1 MLRKK
6 LYTQILSIFF
16 ALLIFTAAC
25 GRTGRADES
34 RPDEGGTPG
43 LSAESVTLSES
54 VPVTEADAAAFP
66 KTCKP
71 AFFSF
76 SGGTGKVTITCP
88 EVTIKS
94 QTSNQIS
101 NQISSQTSTQIN
113 GQISDGEKDKN
124 RDKIAEAVLVFSS
137 PHYEWVKSD
146 GIEYLPDNTEESN
159 RETSIFTI
167 PVLLDEEMKISA
179 LTTAMSEPHEIEY
192 TIFISLNEETQDSPN
207 TDALENIDTSEKTD
221 APEKADASEETDAP
235 EKAVSPEGTN
245 TPEKT
250 GALEKSET
258 SILPDSKDEE
268 IYDREKPENHTA
280 PEIPGLAFVSEK
292 ELAYAEAFAVYNYRA
307 AESGIAQD
315 AVSNNTPGGVTI
327 DSAGDTSGNITTD
340 AASDSS
346 TDGLFRLIDVY
357 GNGGARYLLVPEG
370 AEIPKELQKALQQ
383 EQQKTPQKE
392 KQKTLQNE
400 QKKTLQ
406 QEQQKT
412 PQQEQQ
418 KALQQEQQK
427 TPQQEQQKALQQEQQ
442 KTLRGE
448 KDSPANINKNKNTD
462 SSAITGKITVLQAPL
477 DNLYVAA
484 TSSMALFD
492 AAGAI
497 SQVKLTGTDAK
508 GWYIDA
514 PRQAL
519 ENGSMVYAG
528 KYSAPDYE
536 LLTVSGC
543 DLAVES
549 MMILHTPEVK
559 EKLEELGIPV
569 FIDTSSSETHPMG
582 RTEWVRLYGI
592 LTGHEKEAD
601 EFFEKQIEIFA
612 ESDSYTDTGK
622 TTAFFSI
629 TSNGNVIVR
638 AADDYIPKMIS
649 LAGGHYI
656 FTDLTKGTGN
666 SASVRLSMEDFYNTA
681 KDADYLIYNATIEKP
696 VGSIR
701 ELCGKFALLS
711 EFKAVQEGHVWQ
723 VRSSLYQSPDI
734 AARMITDLR
743 RMLTEQ
749 NGTEMTFLEPVSD

>member
-16 ALLIFTAAC
+16 TMLIFTAAC
-25 GRTGRADES
+25 GRTGRPNES
-34 RPDEGGTPG
+34 RPDEGGTSG

-88 EVTIKS
+88 EVTINS

-192 TIFISLNEETQDSPN
+192 TIFISLNEETQDSQN
-207 TDALENIDTSEKTD
+207 TDALENTDISEKTD
-221 APEKADASEETDAP
+221 APEKADTPEETDAP
-235 EKAVSPEGTN
+235 EKADAPEGTDAPEKADAPEE
-245 TPEKT
+245 TDAPEKT

-258 SILPDSKDEE
+258 SILPDSEGEE
-268 IYDREKPENHTA
+268 IYDREKPESHTA
-280 PEIPGLAFVSEK
+280 PEIPGLTFVSEK

-383 EQQKTPQKE
+383 EQQKTPQ
-392 KQKTLQNE
+392 
-400 QKKTLQ
+400 
-406 QEQQKT
+406 
-412 PQQEQQ
+412 QEQQ
-418 KALQQEQQK
+418 KALQQD
-427 TPQQEQQKALQQEQQ
+427 QQE
-442 KTLRGE
+442 TLRGE
-448 KDSPANINKNKNTD
+448 KDSPSNININTNTD

-701 ELCGKFALLS
+701 ELCSKFALLS

>member
-16 ALLIFTAAC
+16 VLLIFTAAC

-54 VPVTEADAAAFP
+54 VPVTEADAAAFL

-88 EVTIKS
+88 EVTINS

-167 PVLLDEEMKISA
+167 PVFLDEEMKISA

-221 APEKADASEETDAP
+221 APEKADA
-235 EKAVSPEGTN
+235 PEGTD
-245 TPEKT
+245 TSEKT

-258 SILPDSKDEE
+258 SILPDSEDEE
-268 IYDREKPENHTA
+268 IYEREKPESHTA
-280 PEIPGLAFVSEK
+280 PEIPGLTFVSEK

-315 AVSNNTPGGVTI
+315 AVSNNTPSGVTI

-370 AEIPKELQKALQQ
+370 AEIPEELQKALQQ

-392 KQKTLQNE
+392 KKKTLQNE
-400 QKKTLQ
+400 QKKAL
-406 QEQQKT
+406 
-412 PQQEQQ
+412 QQEQQ
-418 KALQQEQQK
+418 KALQQD
-427 TPQQEQQKALQQEQQ
+427 QQE
-442 KTLRGE
+442 TLRGE

-462 SSAITGKITVLQAPL
+462 SSAIIGKITVLQAPL

-569 FIDTSSSETHPMG
+569 FIDTSSSETHPLG

-656 FTDLTKGTGN
+656 FMDLTKGTGN

-701 ELCGKFALLS
+701 ELCSKFALLS

>member
-88 EVTIKS
+88 EVTINS

-221 APEKADASEETDAP
+221 APEKADA
-235 EKAVSPEGTN
+235 PEGTD
-245 TPEKT
+245 TSEKT

-258 SILPDSKDEE
+258 SILPDSEGEE
-268 IYDREKPENHTA
+268 IYDREKPESHTA
-280 PEIPGLAFVSEK
+280 PEIPGLTFVSEK

-418 KALQQEQQK
+418 KALQQEQQ
-427 TPQQEQQKALQQEQQ
+427 E
-442 KTLRGE
+442 TLRGE
-448 KDSPANINKNKNTD
+448 KDSPANININTNTD
-462 SSAITGKITVLQAPL
+462 SSAIIGKITVLQAPL

-701 ELCGKFALLS
+701 ELCSKFALLS

-749 NGTEMTFLEPVSD
+749 NGTEMTFLEPVSN

>member
-88 EVTIKS
+88 EVTINS

-192 TIFISLNEETQDSPN
+192 TIFISLNEETQDSQN
-207 TDALENIDTSEKTD
+207 TDALENTDISEKTDTPEETD
-221 APEKADASEETDAP
+221 APEKADAPEGTDAP
-235 EKAVSPEGTN
+235 EKADAPEETDA
-245 TPEKT
+245 PEKT

-268 IYDREKPENHTA
+268 IYDREKPESHTA
-280 PEIPGLAFVSEK
+280 PEIPGLTFVSEK

-315 AVSNNTPGGVTI
+315 AVSNNTPSGVTI

-383 EQQKTPQKE
+383 EQQKTPQ
-392 KQKTLQNE
+392 
-400 QKKTLQ
+400 
-406 QEQQKT
+406 
-412 PQQEQQ
+412 QEQQ
-418 KALQQEQQK
+418 KALQQEQQ
-427 TPQQEQQKALQQEQQ
+427 E
-442 KTLRGE
+442 TLRGE
-448 KDSPANINKNKNTD
+448 KDSPANININKNTD
-462 SSAITGKITVLQAPL
+462 SSAIIGKITVLQAPL

-701 ELCGKFALLS
+701 ELCSKFALLS

>member
-25 GRTGRADES
+25 GRTGRPNES
-34 RPDEGGTPG
+34 RPDEGGTSG

-88 EVTIKS
+88 EVTINS

-221 APEKADASEETDAP
+221 APEKADA
-235 EKAVSPEGTN
+235 PEGTD
-245 TPEKT
+245 TSEKT

-258 SILPDSKDEE
+258 SILPDSEDEE
-268 IYDREKPENHTA
+268 IYEREKPESHTA
-280 PEIPGLAFVSEK
+280 PEIPGLTFVSEK

-418 KALQQEQQK
+418 KALQQD
-427 TPQQEQQKALQQEQQ
+427 QQE
-442 KTLRGE
+442 TLRGE
-448 KDSPANINKNKNTD
+448 KDSPANININTNTD

-701 ELCGKFALLS
+701 ELCSKFALLS

>member
-88 EVTIKS
+88 EVTINS

-221 APEKADASEETDAP
+221 APEKADA
-235 EKAVSPEGTN
+235 PEGTD
-245 TPEKT
+245 TSEKT
-250 GALEKSET
+250 GALENSET
-258 SILPDSKDEE
+258 SILPDSEGEE
-268 IYDREKPENHTA
+268 IYDREKPESHTA

-370 AEIPKELQKALQQ
+370 AEIPEEL
-383 EQQKTPQKE
+383 
-392 KQKTLQNE
+392 
-400 QKKTLQ
+400 
-406 QEQQKT
+406 
-412 PQQEQQ
+412 Q

-427 TPQQEQQKALQQEQQ
+427 TPQQEQQKALQQDQQ
-442 KTLRGE
+442 ETLRGE

-462 SSAITGKITVLQAPL
+462 SSAIIGKITVLQAPL

-484 TSSMALFD
+484 TSSMALFFFFC
-492 AAGAI
+492 AI

-569 FIDTSSSETHPMG
+569 FIDTSSSETHPLG

-701 ELCGKFALLS
+701 ELCSKFALLS

>member
-25 GRTGRADES
+25 GRTGRPNES
-34 RPDEGGTPG
+34 RPDEGGTSG

-88 EVTIKS
+88 EVTINS
-94 QTSNQIS
+94 QTS

-221 APEKADASEETDAP
+221 APEKADA
-235 EKAVSPEGTN
+235 PEGTD
-245 TPEKT
+245 TSEKT

-258 SILPDSKDEE
+258 SILPDSEDEE
-268 IYDREKPENHTA
+268 IYDREKPESHTA
-280 PEIPGLAFVSEK
+280 PEIPGLTFVSEK

-392 KQKTLQNE
+392 QQKTLQN
-400 QKKTLQ
+400 
-406 QEQQKT
+406 EQQKT

-418 KALQQEQQK
+418 KALQQD
-427 TPQQEQQKALQQEQQ
+427 QQE
-442 KTLRGE
+442 TLRGE
-448 KDSPANINKNKNTD
+448 KDSPANININTNTD

-701 ELCGKFALLS
+701 ELCSKFALLS

>member
-25 GRTGRADES
+25 GRTGRPNES
-34 RPDEGGTPG
+34 RPDEGGTSG

-88 EVTIKS
+88 EVTINS

-192 TIFISLNEETQDSPN
+192 TIFISLNEETQDSQN
-207 TDALENIDTSEKTD
+207 TDALENTDISEKTD
-221 APEKADASEETDAP
+221 APEKADTPEETDAP
-235 EKAVSPEGTN
+235 EKADATEGTD
-245 TPEKT
+245 TSEKT

-258 SILPDSKDEE
+258 SILPDSEGEE
-268 IYDREKPENHTA
+268 IYDREKPESHTA

-315 AVSNNTPGGVTI
+315 AASNNTPGGVTI

-392 KQKTLQNE
+392 QQKTLQNE
-400 QKKTLQ
+400 QKKTLQQEQQKTLQ

-418 KALQQEQQK
+418 KALQQEQQ
-427 TPQQEQQKALQQEQQ
+427 E
-442 KTLRGE
+442 TLRGE
-448 KDSPANINKNKNTD
+448 KDSPANININTNTD
-462 SSAITGKITVLQAPL
+462 SSAIIGKITVLQAPL

-701 ELCGKFALLS
+701 ELCSKFALLS

>member
-1 MLRKK
+1 M
-6 LYTQILSIFF
+6 
-16 ALLIFTAAC
+16 LIFTAAC

-101 NQISSQTSTQIN
+101 SQTSSQTSTQIN

-146 GIEYLPDNTEESN
+146 GIEYLPENTEESN

-221 APEKADASEETDAP
+221 APEKADA
-235 EKAVSPEGTN
+235 PEGTD
-245 TPEKT
+245 TSEKT

-258 SILPDSKDEE
+258 SILPDSEDEE
-268 IYDREKPENHTA
+268 IYEREKPESHTA
-280 PEIPGLAFVSEK
+280 PEIPGLTFVSEK

-383 EQQKTPQKE
+383 EQQKTAQKE

-400 QKKTLQ
+400 Q
-406 QEQQKT
+406 QKAL
-412 PQQEQQ
+412 QQEQQ
-418 KALQQEQQK
+418 KALQQEQQ
-427 TPQQEQQKALQQEQQ
+427 E
-442 KTLRGE
+442 TLRGE
-448 KDSPANINKNKNTD
+448 KDSPANININKNTD
-462 SSAITGKITVLQAPL
+462 SSAIIGKITVLQAPL

-701 ELCGKFALLS
+701 ELCSKFALLS

>member
-88 EVTIKS
+88 EVTINS

-221 APEKADASEETDAP
+221 APEKADA
-235 EKAVSPEGTN
+235 PEGTD
-245 TPEKT
+245 TSEKT

-258 SILPDSKDEE
+258 SILPDSEDEE
-268 IYDREKPENHTA
+268 IYEREKPESHTA
-280 PEIPGLAFVSEK
+280 PEIPGLTFVSEK

-370 AEIPKELQKALQQ
+370 AEIPEELQKAL
-383 EQQKTPQKE
+383 
-392 KQKTLQNE
+392 
-400 QKKTLQ
+400 
-406 QEQQKT
+406 
-412 PQQEQQ
+412 QQEQQ
-418 KALQQEQQK
+418 KALQQEQQ
-427 TPQQEQQKALQQEQQ
+427 E
-442 KTLRGE
+442 TLRGE
-448 KDSPANINKNKNTD
+448 KDSPANININTNTD

-701 ELCGKFALLS
+701 ELCSKFALLS

>member
-1 MLRKK
+1 M
-6 LYTQILSIFF
+6 
-16 ALLIFTAAC
+16 LIFTAAC
-25 GRTGRADES
+25 GRTGRPNES
-34 RPDEGGTPG
+34 RPDEGGTSG

-88 EVTIKS
+88 EVTINS

-167 PVLLDEEMKISA
+167 PALLDEEMKISA

-221 APEKADASEETDAP
+221 APEKADA
-235 EKAVSPEGTN
+235 PEGTD
-245 TPEKT
+245 TSEKT

-258 SILPDSKDEE
+258 SILPDSEDEE
-268 IYDREKPENHTA
+268 IYEREKPESHTA
-280 PEIPGLAFVSEK
+280 PEIPGLTFVSEK

-307 AESGIAQD
+307 AESGVAQD

-400 QKKTLQ
+400 Q
-406 QEQQKT
+406 
-412 PQQEQQ
+412 Q
-418 KALQQEQQK
+418 KALQQEQQ
-427 TPQQEQQKALQQEQQ
+427 E
-442 KTLRGE
+442 TLRGE
-448 KDSPANINKNKNTD
+448 KDSPANININTNTD

-701 ELCGKFALLS
+701 ELCSKFALLS

>member
-16 ALLIFTAAC
+16 TMLIFTAAC
-25 GRTGRADES
+25 GRTGRPNES
-34 RPDEGGTPG
+34 RPDEGGTSG

-88 EVTIKS
+88 EVTINS

-167 PVLLDEEMKISA
+167 PALLDEEMKISA

-221 APEKADASEETDAP
+221 APEKADTPEETDAP
-235 EKAVSPEGTN
+235 EKADAPEGTD
-245 TPEKT
+245 TSEKT

-258 SILPDSKDEE
+258 SILPDSEDEE
-268 IYDREKPENHTA
+268 IYEREKPESHTA
-280 PEIPGLAFVSEK
+280 PEIPGLTFVSEK

-307 AESGIAQD
+307 AESGVAQD

-400 QKKTLQ
+400 Q
-406 QEQQKT
+406 
-412 PQQEQQ
+412 Q
-418 KALQQEQQK
+418 KALQQEQQ
-427 TPQQEQQKALQQEQQ
+427 E
-442 KTLRGE
+442 TLRGE
-448 KDSPANINKNKNTD
+448 KDSPANININTNTD

-508 GWYIDA
+508 GWYIDT

-601 EFFEKQIEIFA
+601 VFFEKQIEIFA

-701 ELCGKFALLS
+701 ELCSKFALLS

>member
-1 MLRKK
+1 M
-6 LYTQILSIFF
+6 
-16 ALLIFTAAC
+16 LIFTAAC

-88 EVTIKS
+88 EVTINS

-221 APEKADASEETDAP
+221 APEKADAL
-235 EKAVSPEGTN
+235 EGTD
-245 TPEKT
+245 TSEKT

-258 SILPDSKDEE
+258 SILPDSEDEE
-268 IYDREKPENHTA
+268 IYEREKPESHTA
-280 PEIPGLAFVSEK
+280 PEIPGLTFVSEK

-370 AEIPKELQKALQQ
+370 AEIPEELQKALQQ

-392 KQKTLQNE
+392 QQKTLQNE
-400 QKKTLQ
+400 QKKTLQQEQQKTLQ

-418 KALQQEQQK
+418 KALQQEQQ
-427 TPQQEQQKALQQEQQ
+427 E
-442 KTLRGE
+442 TLRGE
-448 KDSPANINKNKNTD
+448 KDSPANINININTNTD

-701 ELCGKFALLS
+701 ELCSKFALLS

-749 NGTEMTFLEPVSD
+749 NETEMTFLEPVSN

>member
-1 MLRKK
+1 M
-6 LYTQILSIFF
+6 
-16 ALLIFTAAC
+16 
-25 GRTGRADES
+25 
-34 RPDEGGTPG
+34 
-43 LSAESVTLSES
+43 TLSES

-76 SGGTGKVTITCP
+76 SGGTGKVTITCH

-94 QTSNQIS
+94 QTSNQIR
-101 NQISSQTSTQIN
+101 SQTGTRTN

-167 PVLLDEEMKISA
+167 PALLDEEMKISA

-221 APEKADASEETDAP
+221 APEKADA
-235 EKAVSPEGTN
+235 PEGTD
-245 TPEKT
+245 TSEKT

-258 SILPDSKDEE
+258 SILPDSEDEE
-268 IYDREKPENHTA
+268 IYEREKPESHIA
-280 PEIPGLAFVSEK
+280 PEIPGLTFVSEK

-383 EQQKTPQKE
+383 EQQKTPQ
-392 KQKTLQNE
+392 
-400 QKKTLQ
+400 
-406 QEQQKT
+406 
-412 PQQEQQ
+412 QEQQ
-418 KALQQEQQK
+418 KALQQEQQ
-427 TPQQEQQKALQQEQQ
+427 E
-442 KTLRGE
+442 TLRGE
-448 KDSPANINKNKNTD
+448 KDSPANININTNTD

-536 LLTVSGC
+536 LLTVSRC

-701 ELCGKFALLS
+701 ELCSKFALLS

>member
-25 GRTGRADES
+25 GRIGRPNES

-54 VPVTEADAAAFP
+54 VPVTEADAVAFP

-88 EVTIKS
+88 EVTINS

-167 PVLLDEEMKISA
+167 PALLDEEMKISA

-192 TIFISLNEETQDSPN
+192 TIFISLNEETQDSQN
-207 TDALENIDTSEKTD
+207 TDALENTDISEKTD
-221 APEKADASEETDAP
+221 APEKADA
-235 EKAVSPEGTN
+235 PEGTD
-245 TPEKT
+245 TSEKT

-258 SILPDSKDEE
+258 SILPDSEDEE
-268 IYDREKPENHTA
+268 IYEREKPESHTA
-280 PEIPGLAFVSEK
+280 PEIPGLTFVSEK

-315 AVSNNTPGGVTI
+315 AASNNTPGGVTI

-370 AEIPKELQKALQQ
+370 AEIPEELQKALQQ

-400 QKKTLQ
+400 QKKAL
-406 QEQQKT
+406 
-412 PQQEQQ
+412 QQEQQ

-427 TPQQEQQKALQQEQQ
+427 ALQQDQQ
-442 KTLRGE
+442 ETLRGE
-448 KDSPANINKNKNTD
+448 KDSPANININKNTD

-477 DNLYVAA
+477 DDLYVAA

-701 ELCGKFALLS
+701 ELCSKFALLS

>member
-88 EVTIKS
+88 EVTINS

-167 PVLLDEEMKISA
+167 PALLDEEMKISA

-192 TIFISLNEETQDSPN
+192 TIFISLNEETQDSQN
-207 TDALENIDTSEKTD
+207 TDALENTDISEKTD
-221 APEKADASEETDAP
+221 APEKADTPEETDAP
-235 EKAVSPEGTN
+235 EKADAPEGTD
-245 TPEKT
+245 TSEKT

-258 SILPDSKDEE
+258 SILPDSEDEE
-268 IYDREKPENHTA
+268 IYEREKPESHTA
-280 PEIPGLAFVSEK
+280 PEIPGLTFVSEK

-383 EQQKTPQKE
+383 EQQE
-392 KQKTLQNE
+392 
-400 QKKTLQ
+400 
-406 QEQQKT
+406 
-412 PQQEQQ
+412 
-418 KALQQEQQK
+418 
-427 TPQQEQQKALQQEQQ
+427 
-442 KTLRGE
+442 TLRGE
-448 KDSPANINKNKNTD
+448 KDSPANININTNTD

-701 ELCGKFALLS
+701 ELCSKFALLS

-749 NGTEMTFLEPVSD
+749 NETEMTFLEPVSN

>member
-25 GRTGRADES
+25 GRIGRPNES
-34 RPDEGGTPG
+34 RPDEGGTSG

-94 QTSNQIS
+94 QTS

-167 PVLLDEEMKISA
+167 PALLDEEMKISA

-207 TDALENIDTSEKTD
+207 TDALENTDISEKTD
-221 APEKADASEETDAP
+221 APEKADTPEETDAP
-235 EKAVSPEGTN
+235 EKADAPEGTN

-258 SILPDSKDEE
+258 SILPDSEDEE
-268 IYDREKPENHTA
+268 IYEREKPESHTA
-280 PEIPGLAFVSEK
+280 PEIPGLTFVSEK

-315 AVSNNTPGGVTI
+315 AVSNNTLGGVTK

-357 GNGGARYLLVPEG
+357 GNGGARYLLMPEG

-383 EQQKTPQKE
+383 D
-392 KQKTLQNE
+392 
-400 QKKTLQ
+400 Q
-406 QEQQKT
+406 QE
-412 PQQEQQ
+412 
-418 KALQQEQQK
+418 
-427 TPQQEQQKALQQEQQ
+427 
-442 KTLRGE
+442 TLRGE
-448 KDSPANINKNKNTD
+448 KDSPANININTNTD

-701 ELCGKFALLS
+701 ELCSKFALLS

>member
-25 GRTGRADES
+25 GRTGRPNES
-34 RPDEGGTPG
+34 RPDEGGTSG

-94 QTSNQIS
+94 QTS

-167 PVLLDEEMKISA
+167 PALLDEEMKISA

-192 TIFISLNEETQDSPN
+192 TIFISLNEETQDSQN
-207 TDALENIDTSEKTD
+207 TDALENTDISEKTD
-221 APEKADASEETDAP
+221 TPEETDAP
-235 EKAVSPEGTN
+235 EKADTLEETGAPEKADATEGTD

-268 IYDREKPENHTA
+268 IYDREKPESHTA
-280 PEIPGLAFVSEK
+280 PEIPGLTFVSEK

-370 AEIPKELQKALQQ
+370 AEIPEEL
-383 EQQKTPQKE
+383 
-392 KQKTLQNE
+392 
-400 QKKTLQ
+400 
-406 QEQQKT
+406 
-412 PQQEQQ
+412 Q

-442 KTLRGE
+442 ETLRGE
-448 KDSPANINKNKNTD
+448 KDSPANININKNTD

-701 ELCGKFALLS
+701 ELCSKFAILS

>member
-292 ELAYAEAFAVYNYRA
+292 ELAYAEAFAVYNYRV
-307 AESGIAQD
+307 AESGVAQD
-315 AVSNNTPGGVTI
+315 VVSNNTPGGVTI
-327 DSAGDTSGNITTD
+327 VSAGDTSGNITTD
-340 AASDSS
+340 VASDSS
-346 TDGLFRLIDVY
+346 TDGLYRLIDVY

-701 ELCGKFALLS
+701 ELCSKFALLS

>member
-1 MLRKK
+1 M
-6 LYTQILSIFF
+6 
-16 ALLIFTAAC
+16 LIFTAAC

-88 EVTIKS
+88 EVTINS

-221 APEKADASEETDAP
+221 APEKADA
-235 EKAVSPEGTN
+235 PEGTD
-245 TPEKT
+245 TSEKT

-258 SILPDSKDEE
+258 SILPDSEDEE
-268 IYDREKPENHTA
+268 IYEREKPESHTA
-280 PEIPGLAFVSEK
+280 PEIPGLTFVSEK

-392 KQKTLQNE
+392 QQKTLQNE

-418 KALQQEQQK
+418 KALQQEQQ
-427 TPQQEQQKALQQEQQ
+427 E
-442 KTLRGE
+442 TLRGE
-448 KDSPANINKNKNTD
+448 KDSPANININKNTD
-462 SSAITGKITVLQAPL
+462 SSAIIGKITVLQAPL

-701 ELCGKFALLS
+701 ELCSKFALLS

>member
-25 GRTGRADES
+25 GRTGRPNES
-34 RPDEGGTPG
+34 RPDEGGTSG

-88 EVTIKS
+88 EVTINS

-221 APEKADASEETDAP
+221 APEKADA
-235 EKAVSPEGTN
+235 PEGTD
-245 TPEKT
+245 TSEKT

-258 SILPDSKDEE
+258 SILPDSEDEE
-268 IYDREKPENHTA
+268 IYEREKPESHTA
-280 PEIPGLAFVSEK
+280 PEIPGLTFVSEK

-370 AEIPKELQKALQQ
+370 AEIPEEL
-383 EQQKTPQKE
+383 
-392 KQKTLQNE
+392 
-400 QKKTLQ
+400 
-406 QEQQKT
+406 
-412 PQQEQQ
+412 Q

-427 TPQQEQQKALQQEQQ
+427 TPQQEQQKALQQDQQ
-442 KTLRGE
+442 ETLRGE
-448 KDSPANINKNKNTD
+448 KDSPANININTNTD

-701 ELCGKFALLS
+701 ELCSKFALLS

>member
-25 GRTGRADES
+25 GRTGRPNES
-34 RPDEGGTPG
+34 RPDEGGTSG

-88 EVTIKS
+88 EVTINS

-221 APEKADASEETDAP
+221 APEKADA
-235 EKAVSPEGTN
+235 PEGTD
-245 TPEKT
+245 TSEKT

-258 SILPDSKDEE
+258 SILPDSEDEE
-268 IYDREKPENHTA
+268 IYDREKPESHTA
-280 PEIPGLAFVSEK
+280 PEIPGLTFVSEK

-392 KQKTLQNE
+392 TQKTLQNE
-400 QKKTLQ
+400 Q
-406 QEQQKT
+406 
-412 PQQEQQ
+412 Q
-418 KALQQEQQK
+418 KA
-427 TPQQEQQKALQQEQQ
+427 PQNEQQKALQQEQQ

-462 SSAITGKITVLQAPL
+462 SSAIIGKITVLQAPL

-701 ELCGKFALLS
+701 ELCSKFALLS

>member
-16 ALLIFTAAC
+16 TMLIFTAAC
-25 GRTGRADES
+25 GRTDRPNES

-88 EVTIKS
+88 EVTINS

-221 APEKADASEETDAP
+221 TPEKADA
-235 EKAVSPEGTN
+235 PEGTD
-245 TPEKT
+245 TSEKT

-258 SILPDSKDEE
+258 SILPDSEDEE
-268 IYDREKPENHTA
+268 IYEREKPESHTA
-280 PEIPGLAFVSEK
+280 PEIPGLTFVSEK

-370 AEIPKELQKALQQ
+370 AKIAKELQKALQQ

-392 KQKTLQNE
+392 QQKTLQNE
-400 QKKTLQ
+400 QKKTLQQEQQKTLQ

-418 KALQQEQQK
+418 KALQQEQQ
-427 TPQQEQQKALQQEQQ
+427 E
-442 KTLRGE
+442 TLRGE
-448 KDSPANINKNKNTD
+448 KDSPANININKNTD
-462 SSAITGKITVLQAPL
+462 SSAIIGKITVLQAPL

-701 ELCGKFALLS
+701 ELCSKFALLS

>member
-25 GRTGRADES
+25 GRIGRPNES
-34 RPDEGGTPG
+34 RPDEGGTSG

-88 EVTIKS
+88 EVTINS
-94 QTSNQIS
+94 QTS

-192 TIFISLNEETQDSPN
+192 TIFISLNEETQDSQN
-207 TDALENIDTSEKTD
+207 TDALENTDISEKTD
-221 APEKADASEETDAP
+221 APEKADTLEETGAP
-235 EKAVSPEGTN
+235 EKADATEGTD

-258 SILPDSKDEE
+258 SILPDSEDEE

-315 AVSNNTPGGVTI
+315 AVSNNTPSGVTI

-370 AEIPKELQKALQQ
+370 AEIPEELQKALQQ

-392 KQKTLQNE
+392 QQKTLQNE

-418 KALQQEQQK
+418 KALQQEQQ
-427 TPQQEQQKALQQEQQ
+427 E
-442 KTLRGE
+442 TLRGE
-448 KDSPANINKNKNTD
+448 KDSPANININTNTD

-701 ELCGKFALLS
+701 ELCSKFALLS

>member
-34 RPDEGGTPG
+34 RPDEGGTSG

-88 EVTIKS
+88 EVTINS
-94 QTSNQIS
+94 QTS

-207 TDALENIDTSEKTD
+207 TDALENTDITEKTD
-221 APEKADASEETDAP
+221 APEKADTPEETDAP
-235 EKAVSPEGTN
+235 EKADAPEGTDAPEKADAPEG
-245 TPEKT
+245 TDTSEKT

-258 SILPDSKDEE
+258 SILPDSEDEE
-268 IYDREKPENHTA
+268 IYEREKPESHTA
-280 PEIPGLAFVSEK
+280 PEIPGLTFVSEK

-400 QKKTLQ
+400 QKK
-406 QEQQKT
+406 
-412 PQQEQQ
+412 
-418 KALQQEQQK
+418 AL
-427 TPQQEQQKALQQEQQ
+427 QQEQQKALQQEQQ

-701 ELCGKFALLS
+701 ELCSKFALLS

>member
-88 EVTIKS
+88 EVTINS
-94 QTSNQIS
+94 QTS

-221 APEKADASEETDAP
+221 APEKADTPEETDALEKADAPEETDAP
-235 EKAVSPEGTN
+235 EKAVSPEVTN

-258 SILPDSKDEE
+258 SILPDSEDEE
-268 IYDREKPENHTA
+268 IYEREKPESHTA
-280 PEIPGLAFVSEK
+280 PEIPGLTFVSEK

-383 EQQKTPQKE
+383 EQQKT
-392 KQKTLQNE
+392 
-400 QKKTLQ
+400 LQ

-418 KALQQEQQK
+418 KALQQD
-427 TPQQEQQKALQQEQQ
+427 QQE
-442 KTLRGE
+442 TLRGE

-701 ELCGKFALLS
+701 ELCSKFALLS

>member
-25 GRTGRADES
+25 GRTGRPNER
-34 RPDEGGTPG
+34 RPDEGGTSG

-54 VPVTEADAAAFP
+54 VPVTKADAAAFP

-94 QTSNQIS
+94 QTS

-192 TIFISLNEETQDSPN
+192 TIFISLNEETQDSQN
-207 TDALENIDTSEKTD
+207 TDALENTDISEKTD
-221 APEKADASEETDAP
+221 APEKADTPEETDAP
-235 EKAVSPEGTN
+235 EKADAPEGTD

-268 IYDREKPENHTA
+268 IYDREKPESHTA
-280 PEIPGLAFVSEK
+280 PEIPGLTFVSEK

-370 AEIPKELQKALQQ
+370 AEIPEELQKAL
-383 EQQKTPQKE
+383 
-392 KQKTLQNE
+392 
-400 QKKTLQ
+400 
-406 QEQQKT
+406 
-412 PQQEQQ
+412 QQEQQ
-418 KALQQEQQK
+418 KALQQEQQ
-427 TPQQEQQKALQQEQQ
+427 E
-442 KTLRGE
+442 TLRGE
-448 KDSPANINKNKNTD
+448 KDSPANININTNTD
-462 SSAITGKITVLQAPL
+462 SSAIIGKITVLQAPL

-701 ELCGKFALLS
+701 ELCSKFALLS

>member
-88 EVTIKS
+88 EVTINS

-101 NQISSQTSTQIN
+101 NQISSQTSTQTSTQIN

-167 PVLLDEEMKISA
+167 PALLDEEMKISA

-221 APEKADASEETDAP
+221 APEKADA
-235 EKAVSPEGTN
+235 PEGTD
-245 TPEKT
+245 TSEKT

-258 SILPDSKDEE
+258 SILPDSEDEE
-268 IYDREKPENHTA
+268 IYEREKPESHTA
-280 PEIPGLAFVSEK
+280 PEIPGLTFVSEK

-315 AVSNNTPGGVTI
+315 AASNNTPGGVTI

-383 EQQKTPQKE
+383 EQQKTPQ
-392 KQKTLQNE
+392 
-400 QKKTLQ
+400 
-406 QEQQKT
+406 
-412 PQQEQQ
+412 QEQQ
-418 KALQQEQQK
+418 KALQQEQQ
-427 TPQQEQQKALQQEQQ
+427 E
-442 KTLRGE
+442 TLRGE
-448 KDSPANINKNKNTD
+448 KDSPANININKNTD
-462 SSAITGKITVLQAPL
+462 SSAIIGKITVLQAPL

-701 ELCGKFALLS
+701 ELCSKFALLS

>member
-25 GRTGRADES
+25 GRTGRPNES
-34 RPDEGGTPG
+34 RPDEGGTSG

-88 EVTIKS
+88 EVTINS

-221 APEKADASEETDAP
+221 APEKADA
-235 EKAVSPEGTN
+235 PEGTD
-245 TPEKT
+245 TSEKT

-258 SILPDSKDEE
+258 SILPDSEDEE
-268 IYDREKPENHTA
+268 IYEREKPESHTA
-280 PEIPGLAFVSEK
+280 PEIPGLTFVSEK

-370 AEIPKELQKALQQ
+370 AEIPEELQKALQQ

-418 KALQQEQQK
+418 KALQQD
-427 TPQQEQQKALQQEQQ
+427 QQE
-442 KTLRGE
+442 TLRGE
-448 KDSPANINKNKNTD
+448 KDSPANININTNTD

-701 ELCGKFALLS
+701 ELCSKFALLS

>member
-54 VPVTEADAAAFP
+54 VPVTEADAAAFTI
-66 KTCKP
+66 TCKP
-71 AFFSF
+71 AFFLF

-88 EVTIKS
+88 EVTINS

-137 PHYEWVKSD
+137 PHYEWIKSY

-207 TDALENIDTSEKTD
+207 TDALENTDITEKTD

-258 SILPDSKDEE
+258 SILPDSEDEE
-268 IYDREKPENHTA
+268 IYDREKPESHTA
-280 PEIPGLAFVSEK
+280 PEIPGLTFVSEK

-370 AEIPKELQKALQQ
+370 AEIPEELQKALQQ

-400 QKKTLQ
+400 QKK
-406 QEQQKT
+406 
-412 PQQEQQ
+412 
-418 KALQQEQQK
+418 ALQQEQQ
-427 TPQQEQQKALQQEQQ
+427 E
-442 KTLRGE
+442 TLRGE
-448 KDSPANINKNKNTD
+448 KDSPANKNKNTD

-701 ELCGKFALLS
+701 ELCSKFALLS

-749 NGTEMTFLEPVSD
+749 NETEMTFLEPVSN

>member
-25 GRTGRADES
+25 GRTGRSDES

-88 EVTIKS
+88 EVTINS

-221 APEKADASEETDAP
+221 APEKADA
-235 EKAVSPEGTN
+235 PEGTD
-245 TPEKT
+245 TSEKT

-258 SILPDSKDEE
+258 SILPDSEDEE
-268 IYDREKPENHTA
+268 IYEREKPESHTA
-280 PEIPGLAFVSEK
+280 PEIPGLTFVSEK

-315 AVSNNTPGGVTI
+315 AASNNTPGGVTI

-392 KQKTLQNE
+392 QQKTLQNE
-400 QKKTLQ
+400 QKKT
-406 QEQQKT
+406 
-412 PQQEQQ
+412 
-418 KALQQEQQK
+418 
-427 TPQQEQQKALQQEQQ
+427 LQQEQQ

-448 KDSPANINKNKNTD
+448 KDSPANININKNTD

-701 ELCGKFALLS
+701 ELCSKFALLS

-749 NGTEMTFLEPVSD
+749 NGTEMTFLEPVSN

>member
-25 GRTGRADES
+25 GRIGRPNES
-34 RPDEGGTPG
+34 RPDEGGTSG
-43 LSAESVTLSES
+43 LSAESVPLSES

-88 EVTIKS
+88 EVTINS
-94 QTSNQIS
+94 QTS

-192 TIFISLNEETQDSPN
+192 TIFISLNEETQDSQN
-207 TDALENIDTSEKTD
+207 TDALENTDISEKTD
-221 APEKADASEETDAP
+221 APEKADA
-235 EKAVSPEGTN
+235 PEGTD
-245 TPEKT
+245 TSEKT

-258 SILPDSKDEE
+258 SILPDSEDEE
-268 IYDREKPENHTA
+268 IYEREKPESHTA
-280 PEIPGLAFVSEK
+280 PEIPGLTFVSEK

-418 KALQQEQQK
+418 KALQQEQQ
-427 TPQQEQQKALQQEQQ
+427 E
-442 KTLRGE
+442 TLRGE
-448 KDSPANINKNKNTD
+448 KDSPANININTNTD
-462 SSAITGKITVLQAPL
+462 SSAIIGKITVLQAPL

-701 ELCGKFALLS
+701 ELCSKFALLS

>member
-25 GRTGRADES
+25 GRTGRPNES
-34 RPDEGGTPG
+34 RPDEGGTSG

-88 EVTIKS
+88 EVTINS

-221 APEKADASEETDAP
+221 APEKADA
-235 EKAVSPEGTN
+235 PEGTD
-245 TPEKT
+245 TSEKT

-258 SILPDSKDEE
+258 SILPDSEDEE
-268 IYDREKPENHTA
+268 IYEREKPESHTA
-280 PEIPGLAFVSEK
+280 PEIPGLTFVSEK

-400 QKKTLQ
+400 QKK
-406 QEQQKT
+406 
-412 PQQEQQ
+412 
-418 KALQQEQQK
+418 ALQQEQQK

-442 KTLRGE
+442 ETLRGE

-701 ELCGKFALLS
+701 ELCSKFALLS

>member
-1 MLRKK
+1 M
-6 LYTQILSIFF
+6 
-16 ALLIFTAAC
+16 LIFTAAC

-101 NQISSQTSTQIN
+101 SQTSSQTSTQIN

-221 APEKADASEETDAP
+221 APEKADA
-235 EKAVSPEGTN
+235 PEGTD
-245 TPEKT
+245 TSEKT

-258 SILPDSKDEE
+258 SILPDSEDEE
-268 IYDREKPENHTA
+268 IYDREKPESHTA
-280 PEIPGLAFVSEK
+280 PEIPGLTFVSEK

-392 KQKTLQNE
+392 QQKTLQNE
-400 QKKTLQ
+400 QKKMLQ

-418 KALQQEQQK
+418 KALQQEQQ
-427 TPQQEQQKALQQEQQ
+427 E
-442 KTLRGE
+442 TLRGE
-448 KDSPANINKNKNTD
+448 KDSPANKNKNTD
-462 SSAITGKITVLQAPL
+462 SSAIIGKITVLQAPL

-701 ELCGKFALLS
+701 ELCSKFALLS

>member
-25 GRTGRADES
+25 GRIGRPNES
-34 RPDEGGTPG
+34 RPDEGGTSG

-88 EVTIKS
+88 EVTINS

-167 PVLLDEEMKISA
+167 PALLDEEMKISA

-221 APEKADASEETDAP
+221 TPEKADA
-235 EKAVSPEGTN
+235 PEGTD
-245 TPEKT
+245 TSEKT

-258 SILPDSKDEE
+258 SILPDSEDEE
-268 IYDREKPENHTA
+268 IYEREKPESHTA
-280 PEIPGLAFVSEK
+280 PEIPGLTFVSEK

-315 AVSNNTPGGVTI
+315 AASNNTPGGVTI

-370 AEIPKELQKALQQ
+370 AEIPEELQKALQQ
-383 EQQKTPQKE
+383 EQQK
-392 KQKTLQNE
+392 
-400 QKKTLQ
+400 
-406 QEQQKT
+406 
-412 PQQEQQ
+412 
-418 KALQQEQQK
+418 ALQQD
-427 TPQQEQQKALQQEQQ
+427 QQE
-442 KTLRGE
+442 TLRGE

-701 ELCGKFALLS
+701 ELCSKFALLS

>member
-16 ALLIFTAAC
+16 ALLIFTTAC
-25 GRTGRADES
+25 GRIGRPNES

-43 LSAESVTLSES
+43 LSAESVTLSAS

-88 EVTIKS
+88 EVTINS

-137 PHYEWVKSD
+137 PHYEWIKSD

-221 APEKADASEETDAP
+221 APEKADAPEETDAPEKADTFEETDAP
-235 EKAVSPEGTN
+235 EKAVSPEVTN

-258 SILPDSKDEE
+258 SILPDSEDEE

-280 PEIPGLAFVSEK
+280 PEIPGLTFVSEK

-383 EQQKTPQKE
+383 EQQKTPQ
-392 KQKTLQNE
+392 
-400 QKKTLQ
+400 
-406 QEQQKT
+406 
-412 PQQEQQ
+412 QEQQ
-418 KALQQEQQK
+418 KALQQD
-427 TPQQEQQKALQQEQQ
+427 QQE
-442 KTLRGE
+442 TLRGE
-448 KDSPANINKNKNTD
+448 KDSPANININKNTD
-462 SSAITGKITVLQAPL
+462 SSAIIGKITVLQAPL

-701 ELCGKFALLS
+701 ELCSKFALLS
-711 EFKAVQEGHVWQ
+711 EFKAVQEGNVWQ

>member
-25 GRTGRADES
+25 GRTGRPNES
-34 RPDEGGTPG
+34 RPDEGGTSG

-88 EVTIKS
+88 EVTINS

-167 PVLLDEEMKISA
+167 PALLDEEMKISA

-207 TDALENIDTSEKTD
+207 TDALENTDISEKTD
-221 APEKADASEETDAP
+221 APEKADTPEETDAP
-235 EKAVSPEGTN
+235 EKADTPEETDALEKADAPEGTD
-245 TPEKT
+245 TSEKT

-258 SILPDSKDEE
+258 SILPDSEDEE
-268 IYDREKPENHTA
+268 IYEREKPESHIA
-280 PEIPGLAFVSEK
+280 PEIPGLTFVSEK

-315 AVSNNTPGGVTI
+315 AVSNNTPGGVTK

-357 GNGGARYLLVPEG
+357 GNGGARYLLMPEG
-370 AEIPKELQKALQQ
+370 AEIPKEL
-383 EQQKTPQKE
+383 
-392 KQKTLQNE
+392 
-400 QKKTLQ
+400 
-406 QEQQKT
+406 
-412 PQQEQQ
+412 
-418 KALQQEQQK
+418 
-427 TPQQEQQKALQQEQQ
+427 QKALQQEQQ

-448 KDSPANINKNKNTD
+448 KDSPANININTNTD

-559 EKLEELGIPV
+559 EKLEELSIPV

-701 ELCGKFALLS
+701 ELCSKFALLS

>member
-34 RPDEGGTPG
+34 RPDEGGTSG

-94 QTSNQIS
+94 QTS

-221 APEKADASEETDAP
+221 APEKADA
-235 EKAVSPEGTN
+235 PEGTD
-245 TPEKT
+245 TSEKT

-258 SILPDSKDEE
+258 SILPDSEDEE
-268 IYDREKPENHTA
+268 IYDREKPESHTA
-280 PEIPGLAFVSEK
+280 PEIPGLTFVSEK

-400 QKKTLQ
+400 Q
-406 QEQQKT
+406 
-412 PQQEQQ
+412 Q
-418 KALQQEQQK
+418 KALQQEQQ
-427 TPQQEQQKALQQEQQ
+427 E
-442 KTLRGE
+442 TLRGE
-448 KDSPANINKNKNTD
+448 KDSPANININKNKNTD
-462 SSAITGKITVLQAPL
+462 SSAIIGKITVLQAPL

-701 ELCGKFALLS
+701 ELCSKFALLS

>member
-292 ELAYAEAFAVYNYRA
+292 ELAYAEAFAVYNYRV
-307 AESGIAQD
+307 AESGVAQD
-315 AVSNNTPGGVTI
+315 VVSNNTPGGVTI
-327 DSAGDTSGNITTD
+327 VSAGDTSGNITTD
-340 AASDSS
+340 VASDSS
-346 TDGLFRLIDVY
+346 TDGLYRLIDVY

-418 KALQQEQQK
+418 KALQQEQQ
-427 TPQQEQQKALQQEQQ
+427 E
-442 KTLRGE
+442 TLRGE
-448 KDSPANINKNKNTD
+448 KDSPANINKNTD

-701 ELCGKFALLS
+701 ELCSKFALLS

-743 RMLTEQ
+743 SMLTEQ